1 MKAANNDLKL
11 VKEMN
16 VMDAVVVVME
26 VAVGAAK
33 TIAENKN
40 EMQNRVPHVKP
51 NSLRCYE
58 N

>member
-1 MKAANNDLKL
+1 MKL
-11 VKEMN
+11 VKGMDE
-16 VMDAVVVVME
+16 MDAVVVVIEM
-26 VAVGAAK
+26 AVGAAK